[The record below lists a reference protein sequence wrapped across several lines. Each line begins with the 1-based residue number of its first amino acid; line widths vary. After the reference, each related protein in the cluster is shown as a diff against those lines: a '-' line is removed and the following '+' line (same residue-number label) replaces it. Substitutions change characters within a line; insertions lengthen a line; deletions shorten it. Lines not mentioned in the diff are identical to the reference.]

1 MKEKQD
7 LYKRAYQ
14 LSQEIIMLQEDL
26 KELVGEFTYHKE
38 YNTEGFEK
46 SEVKK
51 IIKAAQAKA
60 KQDDLKAKAEEIEEL
75 QEIQETYS

>member
-1 MKEKQD
+1 MKERSD

-26 KELVGEFTYHKE
+26 KELAGEFTYHKE

-60 KQDDLKAKAEEIEEL
+60 KSDDLKAKAEELEEL

>member
-26 KELVGEFTYHKE
+26 KELAGEFTYHKE

-46 SEVKK
+46 GEVKK
-51 IIKAAQAKA
+51 IVKAAQ
-60 KQDDLKAKAEEIEEL
+60 
-75 QEIQETYS
+75 